1 MGDKHGAS
9 RQSADMVLMLTL
21 VLMFNPWRSAVTLPV
36 NAEKEAKH
44 V

>member
-1 MGDKHGAS
+1 MGEKHGAS

-21 VLMFNPWRSAVTLPV
+21 MLTFYPWRSAVTLPV
-36 NAEKEAKH
+36 SADKEAKH